1 MGKTR
6 KDRNYSFEH
15 TKLRILQRYNLEI
28 TLDAYNYLCHMIKNN
43 INITLIDKEEQKND
57 VQSIYDLDLGLDGK
71 IRVVWSNERNYITTA
86 LPRR

>member
-15 TKLRILQRYNLEI
+15 TKLRILQRYNFDI
-28 TLDAYNYLCHMIKNN
+28 TLDQYNYFCHMIKNN
-43 INITLIDKEEQKND
+43 INITLIDQEEQKND
-57 VQSIYDLDLGLDGK
+57 VQLIYDLDLDLDGK

>member
-1 MGKTR
+1 MGKTS

-28 TLDAYNYLCHMIKNN
+28 TLDTYNYLCHMIKNN
-43 INITLIDKEEQKND
+43 INITLVDKEEQKND
-57 VQSIYDLDLGLDGK
+57 VQSIYDLDLGIDGK

>member
-15 TKLRILQRYNLEI
+15 TKLRILQRYNLRI